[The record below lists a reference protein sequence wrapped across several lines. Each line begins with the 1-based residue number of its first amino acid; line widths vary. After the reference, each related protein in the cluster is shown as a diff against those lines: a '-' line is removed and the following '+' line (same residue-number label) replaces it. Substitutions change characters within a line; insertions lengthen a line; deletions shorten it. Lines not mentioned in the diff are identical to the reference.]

1 MKAIN
6 RDILALAVPSIIANI
21 TTPLLGLVDTAIT
34 GHLDNDMY
42 LAAIALG
49 SSMFNLLYWLF
60 GFLRMGTGGL
70 TAIAT
75 GRGDKAMQSLLLW
88 RGLVIS
94 FAIAALMIAMSP
106 LLVDGLLDFLGADEA
121 TNELARRYFSIVI
134 WGAPAVL
141 ATYVLTGWFLG
152 QQSSHKPMVI
162 SITINVINITVS
174 PILTFGLGM
183 KLEGVATGTLVAQWA
198 GLITGLMM
206 CRSYHP
212 ERVSLRGIFEL
223 STLGHYFRIN
233 SDIMMRTACLIAV
246 TLWFTR
252 AGARQGDTIL
262 SVNALLMQFFILFS
276 YMTDGFAY
284 AGEALIGRFTG
295 ARDTSA
301 RRECIKALM
310 RWGTAL
316 AVLYSIIYFFAGESI
331 LSVLTDSHHL
341 LEAARDYMPW
351 AVTIPLAGFL
361 AFIWDGIYIGCTA
374 TRLQLVAMFVAMV
387 VFFALYY
394 ALREPLGNHGLWL
407 AFTGYLL
414 TRGLMQTLLWRRI
427 TAKEQ

>member
-34 GHLDNDMY
+34 GHLGNDIY

-75 GRGDKAMQSLLLW
+75 GRGDSAMQSLLLW
-88 RGLVIS
+88 RGLLISLVIAVLLIS
-94 FAIAALMIAMSP
+94 LSP

-121 TNELARRYFSIVI
+121 TNHLARRYFSIVI

-152 QQSSHKPMVI
+152 RQSSRRPMII
-162 SITINVINITVS
+162 SITINVINIAVS
-174 PILTFGLGM
+174 PVLTFVLGM
-183 KLEGVATGTLVAQWA
+183 KLDGVATGTLVAQWA
-198 GLITGLMM
+198 GLIIGLIM
-206 CRSYHP
+206 CRHYHP
-212 ERVSLRGIFEL
+212 ARVSWRHLVEL
-223 STLGHYFRIN
+223 NSLGHYFRVN

-252 AGARQGDTIL
+252 AGARQGDDIL
-262 SVNALLMQFFILFS
+262 AVNALLMQLFILFS
-276 YMTDGFAY
+276 YMVDGFAY
-284 AGEALIGRFTG
+284 AGEALVGRFTG
-295 ARDTSA
+295 ARDHITL
-301 RRECIKALM
+301 RNCVRALM
-310 RWGTAL
+310 RWGFILAL
-316 AVLYSIIYFFAGESI
+316 IYSVIYFLAGEWI
-331 LSVLTDSHHL
+331 LSLLTDSHHL
-341 LEAARDYMPW
+341 LSAARDYLPW

-374 TRLQLVAMFVAMV
+374 TRLQLISMFVAMI

-394 ALREPLGNHGLWL
+394 TLHGHMGNHGLWL
-407 AFTGYLL
+407 AFIAYLL
-414 TRGLMQTLLWRRI
+414 TRGLMQTLLWPRA
-427 TAKEQ
+427 TSA